1 MFTCSSVTFLFPSSE
16 VVEWMLN
23 DHVPVSLAV
32 EQSLPVLYA
41 ADQTA
46 LLAVI
51 DRTRKAGHKPS
62 RCVSKTLT
70 FRNMDPDGCKRNKKK
85 MMACNTLPLK
95 EATKQGEIPLS
106 MLSPIQLMNC
116 RI

>member
-1 MFTCSSVTFLFPSSE
+1 MYFSNLPLSLSE

-23 DHVPVSLAV
+23 DRVPVSLAV

-62 RCVSKTLT
+62 RCVSRTLT
-70 FRNMDPDGCKRNKKK
+70 FRNMDPDGCKRIKRKKENEK
-85 MMACNTLPLK
+85 LK
-95 EATKQGEIPLS
+95 WI
-106 MLSPIQLMNC
+106 
-116 RI
+116 